1 MKNVIMVLC
10 ALLALGLFP
19 VSAQSAN
26 TGEPSVYVDYEY
38 GDLKEVIVGLP
49 YGMSPSL
56 EAKWFADAL
65 KVLPKDEADY
75 ARKTAGMLWT
85 EMINPETGKSETQM
99 LEEENQAFIAILKSL
114 GVKVFRPTE
123 ITVDFI
129 KQYYGAD
136 VLLNGFSQDFPR
148 DNMAVI
154 GSNVIEFNL
163 RTPIRKVDISGFR
176 DILSEKCSDATV
188 KWFSMPHTELLKP
201 ARKDT
206 PFLEGGDV
214 IVLGKTVLVGN
225 TLNPSVG
232 SNEAGYQWLKNI
244 LGDQYKVKRVRL
256 VESVLHLDCVLSVP
270 RRGLAIICEEAF
282 VDGLP
287 EELKD
292 WDLIRV
298 RLKDVKRLAV
308 NVVPVNSRNYIL
320 SYNRHNDNRYI
331 QAELEKRGIRVHRVF
346 FGTHNGQG
354 GSLRCATQ
362 SLKRKV
368 KMTKAHESQRK

>member
-1 MKNVIMVLC
+1 MKNIIMFLC
-10 ALLALGLFP
+10 AVLAFAWIP
-19 VSAQSAN
+19 VCARSAN
-26 TGEPSVYVDYEY
+26 AGEPSVYVDYEY

-85 EMINPETGKSETQM
+85 EMINPETGKSETKM

-256 VESVLHLDCVLSVP
+256 IESVLHLDCVLSVP

-287 EELKD
+287 KELKG

-298 RLKDVKRLAV
+298 SLADVQRLAV
-308 NVVPVNSRNYIL
+308 NGVPVNSQNYIL
-320 SYNRHNDNRYI
+320 SYNRHNDNRTI
-331 QAELEKRGIRVHRVF
+331 QAELEKRGIKVHRVF

-362 SLKRKV
+362 PLKRKV